1 MKKLYFVES
10 IKANV
15 SPEGEITGYNILYE
29 DVEITE
35 KLESPRRDNI
45 NEPYEI
51 QEGRSPFIN
60 NVYPTVPIPKKAKRP
75 LHEGQ
80 YVYIDGEHLIS
91 VTSNSIAKRRRAD
104 NRTYRERLL
113 SERGID
119 ELESYYSDETLVKSY
134 HVNVGHGNCTIILIQ
149 DHNFYQIWMVDCGAI
164 DQMNHINYYSNIDNC
179 FADIAHILN
188 KDKSS
193 LFISKFLLTHW
204 HHDHISGIPY
214 LIRDGYI
221 KQTTQFYMNLYY
233 EHSSQ
238 CMNEVLKKLDNL
250 HVSCYEPTSFLNHK
264 HPRKTIAILHPNCRI
279 RRKYSHKDPNSRF
292 VSNINNSSVVY
303 SISVVGRTMVFPG
316 DIEKEGLDYMTMTRT
331 CQNQPLC
338 YTDYYCVS
346 HHGSFNGH
354 IDIACRGRSYY
365 NTIGECLCDLP
376 IKKAIIMGR
385 DKAFSGIYSPV
396 VQNYWKQILKYSEV
410 DASGKPCKAYVL
422 EWNSGADSY
431 L

>member
-10 IKANV
+10 IKSSV
-15 SPEGEITGYNILYE
+15 SLDGEITRYNIVFE
-29 DVEITE
+29 DIKTTKYQWE
-35 KLESPRRDNI
+35 NNA
-45 NEPYEI
+45 NEPYDIREDHSSFVNMEFVTI
-51 QEGRSPFIN
+51 
-60 NVYPTVPIPKKAKRP
+60 PIPIKAKRP

-80 YVYIDGEHLIS
+80 YVYYNTDDGLFVS
-91 VTSNSIAKRRRAD
+91 ATSNPIAKRRRTI
-104 NRTYRERLL
+104 NSTYRERLQ
-113 SERGID
+113 SREGTY
-119 ELESYYSDETLVKSY
+119 EHESNYSDETIVKSY
-134 HVNVGHGNCTIILIQ
+134 HVNVGHGNCTLILIQ

-204 HHDHISGIPY
+204 HYDHISGIPY

-316 DIEKEGLDYMTMTRT
+316 DIEKDGLDYMTMTRT

-338 YTDYYCVS
+338 HTDYYCVS
-346 HHGSFNGH
+346 HHGSLNGH
-354 IDIACRGRSYY
+354 IDIDCMGNSHFNNIGR
-365 NTIGECLCDLP
+365 CLRAYSL
-376 IKKAIIMGR
+376 KKAIIMGR

-396 VQNYWKQILKYSEV
+396 VQNYWKRIHKYSEF